1 MPMPLWDCYACALRL
16 TRKTANS
23 KPLQGEL
30 NTEHYPQ
37 SPALKGYGR
46 LSLANDSDKLL
57 ERYICT
63 LPREPNQPWHDMT
76 DAYDSS
82 LWDIDPVCQVAAI
95 CDNDTVVLDGARG
108 ATIEWS
114 RFDCIWYATG
124 ASWKRLIASFL
135 MRFGWALFL
144 FGILL
149 IGLGLV
155 AYDPATRS
163 VYLGFGLII
172 FFIWFASVLVN
183 PLLVR
188 TVLAGKVQDIQGA
201 FYGVEG
207 YLNPA
212 TVERLIFG
220 GNFGRFKWSSHG
232 SLLSRSQINEHKERV
247 GIDPCGRADT
257 REKVEAAKKAKP
269 GDMRVSDVTLV
280 SFR

>member
-1 MPMPLWDCYACALRL
+1 
-16 TRKTANS
+16 
-23 KPLQGEL
+23 
-30 NTEHYPQ
+30 
-37 SPALKGYGR
+37 
-46 LSLANDSDKLL
+46 
-57 ERYICT
+57 
-63 LPREPNQPWHDMT
+63 MT

-124 ASWKRLIASFL
+124 ASWKRLIASCL

-172 FFIWFASVLVN
+172 FLIWFASVLVN